1 MTIKVYYSEISAH
14 KEVKK
19 RQQKVMMILDSKSI
33 PYDAVDI
40 TEAGK
45 ESDKE
50 FMLTNAKP
58 RGETKNCLSPQIFNG
73 ETYCGDFDDFELANE
88 IDELEKFLNIERVE
102 RKTSLMQNG
111 AMNGT
116 SREGSAEKQETKV
129 VEEEQPPPPAEPAE
143 TVPQEE
149 ETHPTFNEEEQ
160 MSTSEPAQ
168 EPPIVEEGLDNVEPD
183 PEIEEEEE
191 EE

>member
-45 ESDKE
+45 ESDKD

-58 RGETKNCLSPQIFNG
+58 RGDAKSVLSPQIFNG

-102 RKTSLMQNG
+102 RKNSLMQNG
-111 AMNGT
+111 AMNGNGT
-116 SREGSAEKQETKV
+116 SREGSAEKPEPT
-129 VEEEQPPPPAEPAE
+129 VEEPPPPAVES
-143 TVPQEE
+143 VSE

-160 MSTSEPAQ
+160 MPSSEPAQ
-168 EPPIVEEGLDNVEPD
+168 EPPIEEEGLDNVEPD
-183 PEIEEEEE
+183 PEVQEEEEE
-191 EE
+191 D